1 MPGVRR
7 ATVTEAAQTL
17 QARGL
22 IRYHRGVVSITDRAG
37 LERAS
42 CECYELIGREF
53 SRLMRLAGRARRLS
67 AQGRRRNWN
76 MNTERRCAQRRVALA
91 AAIPLRR
98 RRRSS

>member
-53 SRLMRLAGRARRLS
+53 SRLMRLAGRAR
-67 AQGRRRNWN
+67 
-76 MNTERRCAQRRVALA
+76 A
-91 AAIPLRR
+91 A
-98 RRRSS
+98 